1 MDSEVAAMVRFTS
14 FTKSWVGQVA
24 CALQLQARGSMPW
37 PTVSPDS
44 PCHSWFYYFFTIT
57 TSIAL
62 RTRTN
67 ALSVCGISN
76 PHDNRAMY
84 GYGAINRLCPQVLG
98 L

>member
-1 MDSEVAAMVRFTS
+1 MDSEVAATVRFTC
-14 FTKSWVGQVA
+14 FTKFWVGQVA
-24 CALQLQARGSMPW
+24 CALQQQARGSAPW
-37 PTVSPDS
+37 TD
-44 PCHSWFYYFFTIT
+44 CFTGLTLYSSIMT

-76 PHDNRAMY
+76 PHDNRATD